1 MLNSTVL
8 HLLGW
13 ALACLT
19 GLMAIAGIA
28 AIGLGEWSQ
37 AGIFMVNVCVSGF
50 FAGALIIGFQGRRE
64 RIGRRDTSILLLAVW
79 IVLPAV
85 SAFPLFA
92 VGGFQRLDQAMFEA
106 VSGLTTTGATTLSE
120 LSLVPK
126 SVIFW
131 RALLQW
137 FGGAMTLLSAVL
149 VLAPFGMLSTPMN
162 ITIPGY
168 ERDDLA
174 KSVLATARHILPTYA
189 LLTLT
194 CVILLWA
201 TGLPTFDALCI
212 ALSTLSTGGFMPA
225 DGGLAQYDSALA
237 EFVIAIFMIVGATS
251 FLAHRAALLRVAG
264 SHSDNQETWYLAFL
278 VLVAGGVLS
287 ALLANAQAL
296 GEGAGTVSGI
306 EALRYGFFRAVS
318 LITTTGFENAAPGAA
333 GVPFACVLA
342 LCAIG
347 GASFSTAGGLKVF
360 RAFSMVTQAHR
371 ELKRL
376 IHPRGITKAHSTG
389 KPIDIQIMK
398 TIWSM
403 FFVFLVAMAAVSVAL
418 GAEGVPVEQA
428 VMAAM
433 SSLTNTGP
441 AVLMT
446 AIDAAEGQADV
457 YGTLSP
463 FAVLVLSGAMILGRI
478 EFLVMLSL
486 GLMIFDER

>member
-13 ALACLT
+13 ALASLT
-19 GLMAIAGIA
+19 VLMAIAGLA
-28 AIGLGEWSQ
+28 AVGLGETSQ
-37 AGIFMVNVCVSGF
+37 AGIFFVNVCVSGF
-50 FAGALIIGFQGRRE
+50 FAGALIIGFQGRTE
-64 RIGRRDTSILLLAVW
+64 RLSRRDTSLLLLAVW
-79 IVLPAV
+79 IVLPVV
-85 SAFPLFA
+85 SAFPLSA
-92 VGGFQRLDQAMFEA
+92 LGGFQRLDQALFEA
-106 VSGLTTTGATTLSE
+106 VSGMTTTGATAISD
-120 LSLVPK
+120 LSLVSR

-137 FGGAMTLLSAVL
+137 YGGALTLLSAVL
-149 VLAPFGMLSTPMN
+149 VLAPFGVLSTPMN

-168 ERDDLA
+168 EKDDLT
-174 KSVLATARHILPTYA
+174 KSVLATARHIMPAYA
-189 LLTLT
+189 LITLT

-201 TGLPTFDALCI
+201 TGIPTFDAMCI
-212 ALSTLSTGGFMPA
+212 ALSTVSTGGFMPV
-225 DGGLAQYDSALA
+225 DGGLAVYDSAPA
-237 EFVIAIFMIVGATS
+237 ELVIAFFMIVGATS

-264 SHSDNQETWYLAFL
+264 SHGDNQETWYLAFI
-278 VLVAGGVLS
+278 VLAAGGTLT

-296 GEGAGTVSGI
+296 GEGAGTVSGTD
-306 EALRYGFFRAVS
+306 ALRYGFFRAVS
-318 LITTTGFENAAPGAA
+318 LITTTGFDNAEQGAA
-333 GVPFACVLA
+333 GVPFACVLS

-347 GASFSTAGGLKVF
+347 GASFSTAGGLKIF

-428 VMAAM
+428 VMAAL
-433 SSLTNTGP
+433 SGLTNTGP
-441 AVLMT
+441 AVFMT
-446 AIDAAEGQADV
+446 ALDVTEGQANI

-463 FAVLVLSGAMILGRI
+463 FAVLVMCGAMVLGRI
-478 EFLVMLSL
+478 EFLVVLSL
-486 GLMIFDER
+486 GLMIVADR